1 MAQTRAATLLHK
13 AGSLGAASW
22 SDAAGSHATRRH
34 TVGRIDLG
42 PTVPTMARQRS
53 FMAEPVRQCS
63 ACGASNRV
71 PAAHMAD
78 AGRCGRCKA
87 TLAAVSVPVDVD
99 EATFDRIVQS
109 SPVPV
114 LVDFWAPWCGPC
126 RMAAPEVKKA
136 AQQLQGEAVVLKVN
150 TEDHP
155 RLAARFGVRGIPMFA
170 VIDHGQVTQ
179 EQSGLVDARR
189 LVAMVHAG

>member
-1 MAQTRAATLLHK
+1 M
-13 AGSLGAASW
+13 S
-22 SDAAGSHATRRH
+22 
-34 TVGRIDLG
+34 
-42 PTVPTMARQRS
+42 
-53 FMAEPVRQCS
+53 EPVRQCP
-63 ACGASNRV
+63 ACGATNRV

-78 AGRCGRCKA
+78 TGRCGRCKGS
-87 TLAAVSVPVDVD
+87 LAAINVPVDVD
-99 EATFDRIVQS
+99 EATFDRIVQA

-136 AQQLQGEAVVLKVN
+136 AQHLQGAAVVLKVN

-170 VIDHGQVTQ
+170 VINQGQVKQ

-189 LVAMVHAG
+189 LVAMVQAG